1 MCADFV
7 LKMHTAATEADIK
20 KAIAAKLN
28 ISQKLK
34 PNMSRMLDGGEACSK

>member
-20 KAIAAKLN
+20 KAIAAKL
-28 ISQKLK
+28 IEHCTETETQHVTYAGW
-34 PNMSRMLDGGEACSK
+34 RGGMQ